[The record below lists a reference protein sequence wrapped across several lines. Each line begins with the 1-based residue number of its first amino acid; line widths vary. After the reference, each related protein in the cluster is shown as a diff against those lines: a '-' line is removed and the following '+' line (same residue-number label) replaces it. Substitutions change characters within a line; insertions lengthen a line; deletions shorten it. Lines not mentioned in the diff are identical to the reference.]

1 MHQPNVEFN
10 QKKKIHQERER
21 ERIFTFL
28 CGKNMDLMKKR
39 KANIYNK

>member
-10 QKKKIHQERER
+10 QKKKNSPRERER

-28 CGKNMDLMKKR
+28 CGKNMD
-39 KANIYNK
+39 

>member
-10 QKKKIHQERER
+10 QKKKKIHQER

-28 CGKNMDLMKKR
+28 CGKNMDLMKKK